1 MHEGEV
7 FFGNIGAP
15 QRLDFTVIGPTVNQ
29 ASRVEALQKS
39 LERPVLITEAV
50 ARLLDEELEPLGHH
64 ALRGVPQPVAI
75 YGLKPAR

>member
-1 MHEGEV
+1 M
-7 FFGNIGAP
+7 
-15 QRLDFTVIGPTVNQ
+15 GPTVNQ